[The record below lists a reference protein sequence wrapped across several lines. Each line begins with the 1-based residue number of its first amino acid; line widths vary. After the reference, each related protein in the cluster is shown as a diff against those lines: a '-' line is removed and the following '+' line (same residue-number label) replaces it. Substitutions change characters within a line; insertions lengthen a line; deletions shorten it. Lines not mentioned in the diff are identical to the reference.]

1 MNWVMMFVQAIVY
14 ASALLVLRF
23 SLPQFNKDG
32 YSLTTLVWISLGALM
47 TVASFALWLYILR
60 TNSVSVA
67 YPISVGASMILV
79 SIGAW
84 VFLDERISGIQ
95 TLGMV
100 LLFVGVVLVSWGY
113 KTT

>member
-1 MNWVMMFVQAIVY
+1 MLLQAIVY

-32 YSLTTLVWISLGALM
+32 YAFSTIVWISLGATM

-67 YPISVGASMILV
+67 YPISVGTSMILV
-79 SIGAW
+79 SLGAW
-84 VFLDERISGIQ
+84 VFLNEQISQMQI
-95 TLGMV
+95 LGMA
-100 LLFVGVVLVSWGY
+100 LLFAGVVLVSWGY
-113 KTT
+113 KTA

>member
-1 MNWVMMFVQAIVY
+1 MFLQAFVY
-14 ASALLVLRF
+14 ASGLLVLRF

-32 YSLTTLVWISLGALM
+32 YSFSAIIWISVGAVM

-84 VFLDERISGIQ
+84 IFLNEQISHLQII
-95 TLGMV
+95 GML
-100 LLFVGVVLVSWGY
+100 LLFAGVILVSWGY
-113 KTT
+113 KTV